1 MAITKPVDH
10 AATKYVPCSRASVR
24 EHGKHPVTVSF
35 TKDGEIIG
43 ISCPCQ
49 HSDANEALNRLG
61 GDLCY
66 ETVKVLRKA
75 VLSTEFY
82 SDAVSSAC
90 KLIDEMRTGWRR
102 ADSKRNSR
110 KELHSEGAE
119 QLGSL
124 VERLSSKRCSDVAGF
139 PIAVSSVS
147 EKVDNRDREMRVNGV
162 LVAARD
168 AASNQWN
175 LFPEMIK
182 GCTGSRLFIKNGT
195 CIACRKDNV
204 GRSGTAHLERESH
217 YESVLFAIQRAVAA
231 LRRANAN
238 GRKTLEGVQPWQR

>member
-1 MAITKPVDH
+1 MSVKTPVDH
-10 AATKYVPCSRASVR
+10 SFTKYVPCSRASTR

-35 TKDGEIIG
+35 TEEGEIIG

-75 VLSTEFY
+75 VLSTEYY
-82 SDAVSSAC
+82 SDALDSAC

-110 KELHSEGAE
+110 KKLHGESSK
-119 QLGSL
+119 QLESL
-124 VERLSSKRCSDVAGF
+124 VERLSSKRCSDVARF
-139 PIAVSSVS
+139 PITVAVFRGAPS
-147 EKVDNRDREMRVNGV
+147 DREMRVNGD

-182 GCTGSRLFIKNGT
+182 GCTGSILFIKNNT

-204 GRSGTAHLERESH
+204 GRRGTAHLKRESH

>member
-1 MAITKPVDH
+1 MSVNRISM
-10 AATKYVPCSRASVR
+10 KYVPCSRASVR

-66 ETVKVLRKA
+66 ETVKVLRKV
-75 VLSTEFY
+75 VLSTDY

-90 KLIDEMRTGWRR
+90 KLIDKMRTGWRR

-139 PIAVSSVS
+139 PIAVTAFYSATS
-147 EKVDNRDREMRVNGV
+147 DREMRVNGV

-182 GCTGSRLFIKNGT
+182 GCTGSRLFIKNST